1 MKNQGFSYPLLDN
14 PMGFLYSFLN
24 NRGVRKSTVYYM
36 CTILIWQRITFAT
49 YVPVNMCRSRSVT
62 LFIHLFILCACGLV
76 EQVCIC
82 QASVQYETDLI
93 LLWRLIHAYLYS
105 LEGLALRVCTPLE
118 RFICVI

>member
-1 MKNQGFSYPLLDN
+1 
-14 PMGFLYSFLN
+14 MG
-24 NRGVRKSTVYYM
+24 V
-36 CTILIWQRITFAT
+36 
-49 YVPVNMCRSRSVT
+49 
-62 LFIHLFILCACGLV
+62 CGLV

-118 RFICVI
+118 RFICVIYRVYA

>member
-1 MKNQGFSYPLLDN
+1 MKNQGFSYPFLDN

-24 NRGVRKSTVYYM
+24 NTEGYESLRCIYYYM

-76 EQVCIC
+76 EQVCMPSQC
-82 QASVQYETDLI
+82 PV
-93 LLWRLIHAYLYS
+93 
-105 LEGLALRVCTPLE
+105 
-118 RFICVI
+118 